1 MEAMNTKEGE
11 RDIGVRRRRRGRQSE
26 EGEAEMI
33 QSLFIGL
40 LSEIPMRM
48 PTKSGGVGSWQI
60 QVGKKIQF
68 GQLEEKKKRNKE
80 THMKKPQIELKM
92 FFKNIIHRLYFSDQI

>member
-68 GQLEEKKKRNKE
+68 RSIRGEKKI
-80 THMKKPQIELKM
+80 KKLI
-92 FFKNIIHRLYFSDQI
+92 